1 MDKKKLIESVVEKMK
16 KLPEDKLK
24 EVEDYLDLLINK
36 YQEDLIIQ
44 KGIEDIVQNSK
55 SYAFLK
61 EDDDIYTV
69 EDLKERYK

>member
-24 EVEDYLDLLINK
+24 EVEDYLDFLINK